1 MEVRMHTATPTS
13 AASENTGDDS
23 IETLGLSGATLMQ
36 LWSIGVATISDLD
49 THDSADFKKRLSEA
63 LGKSAS
69 ATRRIE
75 AALAEVKAVLK
86 SRNPVPEK
94 AEGPATV
101 IELKPVP
108 RKPDTRV
115 EDALTQDERAYAAMP
130 SSNTDP
136 IPLITYHMRRHKL
149 LAHAEQIELARRV
162 RDENDQQARDLLV
175 SHNLRLVRKVASRY
189 IWSKLELA
197 DLIQEGVI
205 GLMTAIEKFDYT
217 KGFSFSTYA
226 TWWVRQG
233 ITRAILDKG
242 DLIRI
247 PVHLQETLGKMRRAM
262 AIIATREARPP
273 TVREIATAI
282 EVEPSH
288 VKYLFKVM
296 RMSSVMS
303 IDAPIEA
310 GAVGGRFDAETDWHD
325 LLADESL
332 VSAETIL
339 LAREE
344 LNEACERINDLTE
357 TLYEDES
364 ISERNR
370 DIFVDFYGLSG
381 TFVRRKLEQVG
392 DKYDMTRER
401 CRQIIAK
408 CWEKLQ
414 LKGIDMDHD
423 SLLEEYVRIG
433 ELEKLARKAVT
444 VE

>member
-1 MEVRMHTATPTS
+1 MHTATPTS
-13 AASENTGDDS
+13 AAPESLGSDS

-49 THDSADFKKRLSEA
+49 SHDSADFKKRFSEA

-69 ATRRIE
+69 ATNRIE
-75 AALAEVKAVLK
+75 KALAEVSAVLK
-86 SRNPVPEK
+86 SRKPLSEK
-94 AEGPATV
+94 VEGPAKV
-101 IELKPVP
+101 VELKPVL
-108 RKPDTRV
+108 KKLDTRV
-115 EDALTQDERAYAAMP
+115 EDALTEDERAYAAMP
-130 SSNTDP
+130 SSLTDP

-149 LAHAEQIELARRV
+149 LGRAEQIDLARRV
-162 RDENDQQARDLLV
+162 QDEDDQRARDLLV
-175 SHNLRLVRKVASRY
+175 SHNLRLVRKIASRY
-189 IWSKLELA
+189 FWSKLELA

-226 TWWVRQG
+226 TWWIRQG

-262 AIIATREARPP
+262 AVIATKEARPP
-273 TVREIATAI
+273 TIREIAIAI
-282 EVEPSH
+282 EVEPSQ

-303 IDAPIEA
+303 IDAPVES
-310 GAVGGRFDAETDWHD
+310 GAVGGRFDSEADWHD

-344 LNEACERINDLTE
+344 LNDACERINCLTE
-357 TLYEDES
+357 ALFEDES
-364 ISERNR
+364 VSERNR
-370 DIFVDFYGLSG
+370 EIFMDFYGLGG
-381 TFVRRKLEQVG
+381 TFVRRTLEQVG

-401 CRQIIAK
+401 CRQIVAK

-433 ELEKLARKAVT
+433 ELEKLARKAVS